1 MQKGLESLAFIFAL
15 PHGDPFVGGIQK
27 SIPPPLICPKSP
39 QIEAIQTSLF
49 VDVPDVL
56 VTVFIRNVST
66 SKSKSTST
74 FLRYPAIPFVPMSH
88 STFNLSPI
96 IVLK

>member
-27 SIPPPLICPKSP
+27 SIPPPLNCPNSLK
-39 QIEAIQTSLF
+39 IEAIQISLF

-56 VTVFIRNVST
+56 PAMPEPLSASLR
-66 SKSKSTST
+66 SKI
-74 FLRYPAIPFVPMSH
+74 LRLLLLH
-88 STFNLSPI
+88 
-96 IVLK
+96 